1 MLRHVSRG
9 LAWPLAIALVCVAAP
24 STEVAAD
31 DPWALLKK
39 PGHTVLMR
47 HANAPGYG
55 EDPPGI
61 DLKNCALQRNLDEAG
76 KTQARLVGDEFRKRG
91 FRRVRM
97 VSSQFCR
104 ALDTAKLM
112 DLGPVEQ
119 RPVLNYFNFDDMA
132 QVDKLARETKQF
144 MKSIPANQLAVLVTH
159 ISNIKALVS
168 VSPDSGE
175 MVVVHFEPSGSLTV
189 DGRIRPPK

>member
-1 MLRHVSRG
+1 MLHYACRI
-9 LAWPLAIALVCVAAP
+9 LAWPLVMAVCLAAGP
-24 STEVAAD
+24 SEVAAD
-31 DPWALLKK
+31 DPWSALKK
-39 PGHTVLMR
+39 PGTLILMR

-76 KTQARLVGDEFRKRG
+76 KTQARLIGEEFRKRG
-91 FRRVRM
+91 MSRVRL

-104 ALDTAKLM
+104 ALDTARLM
-112 DLGPVEQ
+112 GLGPVEQ
-119 RPVLNYFNFDDMA
+119 LPVLNYFNMDDLSR
-132 QVDKLARETKQF
+132 VDGLVKQTMQF

-159 ISNIKALVS
+159 ISNIKAIAG

-175 MVVVHFEPSGSLTV
+175 MVVVRFDPSGALTV